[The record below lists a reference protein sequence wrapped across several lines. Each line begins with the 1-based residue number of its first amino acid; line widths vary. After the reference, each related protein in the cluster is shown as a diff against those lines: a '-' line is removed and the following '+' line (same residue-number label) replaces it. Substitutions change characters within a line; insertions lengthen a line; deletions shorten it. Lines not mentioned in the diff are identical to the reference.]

1 MNAGVDFAAG
11 GIVLSEEKIL
21 LVKNKKGDSS
31 KDSEPWWGYPKGH
44 LEEGEKPSEA
54 AVREVFEPLPTQ
66 RPSMFLNY
74 SRQPWNY

>member
-31 KDSEPWWGYPKGH
+31 KDKDS
-44 LEEGEKPSEA
+44 
-54 AVREVFEPLPTQ
+54 PTEDENL
-66 RPSMFLNY
+66 SKDKEL
-74 SRQPWNY
+74 SLIHI

>member
-31 KDSEPWWGYPKGH
+31 KDNDCLLYTS
-44 LEEGEKPSEA
+44 PSP
-54 AVREVFEPLPTQ
+54 RD
-66 RPSMFLNY
+66 RG
-74 SRQPWNY
+74 